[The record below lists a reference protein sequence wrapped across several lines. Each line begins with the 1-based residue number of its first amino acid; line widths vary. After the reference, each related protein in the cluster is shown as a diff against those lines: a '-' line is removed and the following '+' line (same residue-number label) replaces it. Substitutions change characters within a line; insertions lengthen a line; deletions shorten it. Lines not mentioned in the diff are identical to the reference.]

1 MPIMAVYRTT
11 ARVKAGTVTVE
22 VPSEFRDQEVEIVI
36 QRTQPSADTT
46 ATGEVSPPSLAIPT
60 FHCNAELVR
69 WLRANP
75 PAPDDYADVGDDSAA
90 WVDRQRQQRR
100 TRDKR
105 S

>member
-1 MPIMAVYRTT
+1 MAVYRTT

-22 VPSEFRDQEVEIVI
+22 VPSEFGDQEVEVVI
-36 QRTQPSADTT
+36 QRAQPAQENPATT
-46 ATGEVSPPSLAIPT
+46 KGSLSSLAIPT
-60 FHCNAELVR
+60 FDSNAELVR

-75 PAPDDYADVGDDSAA
+75 PPPDEYADVGDDPVA

-100 TRDKR
+100 ARDER